1 MTLVNPATGVTQSTV
16 TTSAGLFTFISL
28 NPGTYQATASQT
40 GFTTSQL
47 RSGGGFYFGPST
59 SETGSPGDLGY
70 SATTIWND
78 SCIDAS
84 GNSVYFSPGCTAP
97 AEDDFTAPYSL
108 SNPFPAGLDPVFSTA
123 SPATAVDMKTNV
135 VDVTFY
141 YVASTDPAYLVNL
154 RRLGHDHAVAF
165 ASTACGSS
173 LVQADPAARAEVLS
187 DIKKWV
193 DATDLLGASH
203 LRIFAGELPDGAKL
217 SDAVDWTVEGMK
229 AACDYSGRKGIT
241 LGLEDHSGV
250 TQTADV
256 CLEIMQRVNSP
267 YAGINLDITNFT
279 DTPTQDAYAQI
290 EACVPWATHV
300 HIRDRF
306 YGDQHLPV
314 DMDRVW
320 QIFAKGGM
328 QCYISAEYEQNYP
341 GALPPAEAV
350 PKLVNDIKTLCKQ
363 YSSA

>member
-1 MTLVNPATGVTQSTV
+1 MMDRRQFVKT
-16 TTSAGLFTFISL
+16 AGLGALAGAAISAAGSKVVAAEQSSDAPQSSAANGTLMPRVIPICCAYSYAREFHYQPVRRSRATPDGQRTHRPTGTLTLEDFISK
-28 NPGTYQATASQT
+28 
-40 GFTTSQL
+40 
-47 RSGGGFYFGPST
+47 
-59 SETGSPGDLGY
+59 
-70 SATTIWND
+70 
-78 SCIDAS
+78 
-84 GNSVYFSPGCTAP
+84 
-97 AEDDFTAPYSL
+97 
-108 SNPFPAGLDPVFSTA
+108 
-123 SPATAVDMKTNV
+123 TAVDMKTNA

-165 ASTACGSS
+165 AGTACGSS

-229 AACDYSGRKGIT
+229 AACDYSGQKGIT

-267 YAGINLDITNFT
+267 YAGINLDITNFI